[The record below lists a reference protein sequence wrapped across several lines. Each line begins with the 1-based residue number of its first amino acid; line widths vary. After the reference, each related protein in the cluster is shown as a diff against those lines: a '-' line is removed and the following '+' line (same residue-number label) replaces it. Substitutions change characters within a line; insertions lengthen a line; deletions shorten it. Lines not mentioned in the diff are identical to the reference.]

1 MSVAEIIGEFT
12 AEARRARRNCFF
24 LDEESPK
31 IVE

>member
-12 AEARRARRNCFF
+12 AEARRNCFF